1 MGGLTTGT
9 LLGDLAGCTMGIYLS
24 VSSPGGF
31 PGDSEGKAS
40 ACNVG
45 GLDSIQD
52 RDCESQFHLQD
63 LPFSPHPLQHL
74 LLVDFWIAAIL
85 TGS

>member
-1 MGGLTTGT
+1 MHTHSLH
-9 LLGDLAGCTMGIYLS
+9 LSQHTMGIYLS

-45 GLDSIQD
+45 DLDSIQD
-52 RDCESQFHLQD
+52 RDCESQLHLQD
-63 LPFSPHPLQHL
+63 LFQVLC
-74 LLVDFWIAAIL
+74 V
-85 TGS
+85 